1 MRKLWIEAALNGPWS
16 RSFNRALP
24 IRLRRSSPRASPA
37 RAPAPPSFTPTP
49 TTAAACRPTIGR
61 QLRDLAE
68 EVEMPFLSYLLGM
81 VIFEAEKALQDG
93 RRNDGIQ
100 AMPLVADLARN

>member
-1 MRKLWIEAALNGPWS
+1 
-16 RSFNRALP
+16 
-24 IRLRRSSPRASPA
+24 LRRSSPTGVACA
-37 RAPAPPSFTPTP
+37 RAGATIIH
-49 TTAAACRPTIGR
+49 AHAYEGGGRRPTIGR

-68 EVEMPFLSYLLGM
+68 EVEMPFLTYLLGM
-81 VIFEAEKALQDG
+81 VILEAEKALQDG

>member
-1 MRKLWIEAALNGPWS
+1 MEPQFQPGTPDTVETIVAEGVACA
-16 RSFNRALP
+16 
-24 IRLRRSSPRASPA
+24 RASATIIHAHAYEGGDPQTHDWLT
-37 RAPAPPSFTPTP
+37 APRS
-49 TTAAACRPTIGR
+49 GGG
-61 QLRDLAE
+61 
-68 EVEMPFLSYLLGM
+68 VEMPFLSYLLGM

>member
-1 MRKLWIEAALNGPWS
+1 MDGRKLNVVSHVSLTS
-16 RSFNRALP
+16 
-24 IRLRRSSPRASPA
+24 
-37 RAPAPPSFTPTP
+37 
-49 TTAAACRPTIGR
+49 R

-68 EVEMPFLSYLLGM
+68 EVEMPFLTYLLGM
-81 VIFEAEKALQDG
+81 VILEAEKALQDG